1 MSSNPERK
9 TRTIRFVINDNT
21 SPFSQGLIDHLKG
34 VHGLTS
40 DIHQRIGRAV
50 EAFYLPFAVPP
61 DHEQYRFL
69 VLECL
74 SSLQAHIELIE
85 HHTGISIERP
95 HKTTQSVMESSSVPT
110 VGQSQNSKLPIISK
124 EALTPEPT
132 PIEELKATIDKFV
145 LDLAA
150 GVEPMSLLNSLNQLQ
165 PENEAEW
172 SADMWLIY
180 DEFHETLSKANYEV
194 TLNPNDNW

>member
-1 MSSNPERK
+1 MSSNPERQ
-9 TRTIRFVINDNT
+9 TRTIRFVINDKT

-95 HKTTQSVMESSSVPT
+95 HKTTQSVIEYSPVPT
-110 VGQSQNSKLPIISK
+110 VIQQNGESSAISK
-124 EALTPEPT
+124 EAITPDPT
-132 PIEELKATIDKFV
+132 LIEELKATIDKFA

-150 GVEPMSLLNSLNQLQ
+150 GVESMSLLNSLNQLQ

-172 SADMWLIY
+172 SADMWLVY
-180 DEFHETLSKANYEV
+180 DEFHETLSKANYEA